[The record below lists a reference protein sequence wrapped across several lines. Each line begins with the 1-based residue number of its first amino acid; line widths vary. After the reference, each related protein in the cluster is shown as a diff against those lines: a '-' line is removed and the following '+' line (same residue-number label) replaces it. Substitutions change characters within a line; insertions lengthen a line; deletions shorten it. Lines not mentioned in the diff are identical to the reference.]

1 MTRKRAAGSD
11 PDSSRD
17 PAETSTRSEEV
28 LPEEERDEET
38 PPTGQ
43 ETGPS
48 EDLPEDQAAQEP
60 DAGSTG

>member
-1 MTRKRAAGSD
+1 MKRKRAVGRD
-11 PDSSRD
+11 PDSKG
-17 PAETSTRSEEV
+17 V
-28 LPEEERDEET
+28 LPEEARDEKT

-43 ETGPS
+43 ESDES